1 MILYN
6 LELRSGEKDITT
18 CNRVDQ
24 NGINKEIACDGEQMQ
39 TKPVARQC
47 KTLCVEN
54 VKYIKQT

>member
-1 MILYN
+1 MILCN
-6 LELRSGEKDITT
+6 LELRSREKDIAI

-24 NGINKEIACDGEQMQ
+24 NGINKEIAYDGEQMQ

-54 VKYIKQT
+54 IKYKKQT